1 VPTPKFFETNSFL
14 ARSVNSIPAEL
25 PGSTPDDHA
34 GASEVN
40 QASFPQSRS
49 RYRRSPHRGTSLERD
64 TSVFVRRMA
73 TLPERTI
80 ERNDSATSTTAV
92 VGVSRLARRHHPNQ
106 VYIYRPSDRHH
117 SLPSK
122 LPDIQ
127 SQSSLT
133 EDLADWM
140 VSLSAQNDK
149 LESAEW
155 NSSSCL
161 SSPSISVV
169 SSPNIAQ
176 EPSKESQH
184 VEPRHSNHVKI
195 SDAKC
200 DDEPPGRP
208 EVSKDPQATEDTSTP
223 ELTPTIIREQDG
235 ATSMRSHTSSIAR
248 KPLPATARVDPSV
261 SVPSSTTTIFAT
273 SSSQPSSA
281 TNATPP
287 RTTDENGAE
296 DSDTK
301 FESLRSAQTTSTP
314 SIEDVESPQLQQS
327 LLDLYAEGSG
337 ITSSEYQETVNSEES
352 ARESLSNDGG
362 LQKVVEDVAIPPV
375 IAKPMTAQ
383 AKRRAEHR
391 RRMELAFGGS

>member
-25 PGSTPDDHA
+25 PGSTPDDRA

-40 QASFPQSRS
+40 QSSFPQSRS

-80 ERNDSATSTTAV
+80 ERNDSGTSTTAI
-92 VGVSRLARRHHPNQ
+92 VGVSRLARRHHPNH
-106 VYIYRPSDRHH
+106 VYIHRPPDRHQ

-140 VSLSAQNDK
+140 VSQSAQSDK
-149 LESAEW
+149 LKSTEW

-169 SSPNIAQ
+169 SSPVVAR
-176 EPSKESQH
+176 EPAIESQH
-184 VEPRHSNHVKI
+184 DRLDN
-195 SDAKC
+195 
-200 DDEPPGRP
+200 
-208 EVSKDPQATEDTSTP
+208 TP
-223 ELTPTIIREQDG
+223 ETHDVSNDDGCPEQLEKDKELKTSRNASAPEPNPIIVID
-235 ATSMRSHTSSIAR
+235 ADCAASVRSQSSSIAR
-248 KPLPATARVDPSV
+248 KPLPATSRVDLSV
-261 SVPSSTTTIFAT
+261 SFPSSRTIAFAT
-273 SSSQPSSA
+273 SSNQPRST

-287 RTTDENGAE
+287 RTTSDNGAE
-296 DSDTK
+296 ESDTNIV
-301 FESLRSAQTTSTP
+301 SMRTLQPTATP
-314 SIEDVESPQLQQS
+314 SIENVELPQLQQNP
-327 LLDLYAEGSG
+327 LDRYAEGSG
-337 ITSSEYQETVNSEES
+337 ITSSESQDTVNSETT
-352 ARESLSNDGG
+352 ARESLSNEEG
-362 LQKVVEDVAIPPV
+362 LQKVVEDVAIPLV
-375 IAKPMTAQ
+375 TAKPMSAQ
-383 AKRRAEHR
+383 ARRRAAHQ
-391 RRMELAFGGS
+391 RRMELAFGGT

>member
-1 VPTPKFFETNSFL
+1 VPTPKFFETNGFL
-14 ARSVNSIPAEL
+14 VRSVNFIPAEL
-25 PGSTPDDHA
+25 PGNTPDDHT

-40 QASFPQSRS
+40 QASLPQSRS

-106 VYIYRPSDRHH
+106 VYIYRPPNRHQ

-140 VSLSAQNDK
+140 VSQSAQSDK
-149 LESAEW
+149 LESMEW
-155 NSSSCL
+155 DSSSCL

-169 SSPNIAQ
+169 SSPVVAQ
-176 EPSKESQH
+176 EPAMESQH
-184 VEPRHSNHVKI
+184 GQLEINLKTHDVSNDDRSHEQLETDKTQTPRN
-195 SDAKC
+195 A
-200 DDEPPGRP
+200 
-208 EVSKDPQATEDTSTP
+208 STP
-223 ELTPTIIREQDG
+223 EPTPIIVID
-235 ATSMRSHTSSIAR
+235 ADSAASVRSHSSSIAR

-261 SVPSSTTTIFAT
+261 SVPSSTTTAFAT
-273 SSSQPSSA
+273 PPSQPNSA
-281 TNATPP
+281 INATPP
-287 RTTDENGAE
+287 RTKSDNGA
-296 DSDTK
+296 DGSNTNIG
-301 FESLRSAQTTSTP
+301 SMRMSQPTATP
-314 SIEDVESPQLQQS
+314 SIEDVELPQLQQNPP
-327 LLDLYAEGSG
+327 DRYAEGSG
-337 ITSSEYQETVNSEES
+337 ITPFEYQETANSETT
-352 ARESLSNDGG
+352 ARESLSKEER
-362 LQKVVEDVAIPPV
+362 LQKVVEDALIPPV
-375 IAKPMTAQ
+375 TAKTMTAQ

-391 RRMELAFGGS
+391 RRMELAFGGC